1 MDKILIIH
9 EDPDVLVIDKPAGIL
24 SIADGYNKV
33 FPHLRTLL
41 EPDFGRLWIVHRLD
55 KETSGV
61 MVLARTATVHKFL
74 CEQFTSHSIHKEYI
88 ALVFGSTPQ
97 NFVDQ
102 SPLKVDGDRKHRTV
116 IDNQKGKPA
125 FTYFQTL
132 ENYQKGVSLVAAKPK
147 TGFTHQIRCH
157 LLHSGFPILGDRLY
171 STKES
176 DNLSLSLG
184 IERVALHAREITFS
198 HPNGHQ
204 SVTYNAQNP
213 QDFLDTIQLINKE
226 EHQ

>member
-1 MDKILIIH
+1 MDTIQLIH
-9 EDPDVLVIDKPAGIL
+9 EDPDLLVIDKPAGIL
-24 SIADGYNKV
+24 SIADGYKKDL
-33 FPHLRTLL
+33 PHLRTLL
-41 EPDFGRLWIVHRLD
+41 EPEFGRLWIVHRLD

-74 CEQFTSHSIHKEYI
+74 CEQFTSHSIQKEYI
-88 ALVFGSTPQ
+88 ALVFGSTTQ
-97 NFVDQ
+97 NFVDN

-125 FTYFQTL
+125 FTDFQTL

-157 LLHSGFPILGDRLY
+157 LLHSGSPILGDRLY
-171 STKES
+171 STTES
-176 DNLSLSLG
+176 DDLSLSLG
-184 IERVALHAREITFS
+184 IERVALHAREITFY
-198 HPNGHQ
+198 HPNDHQ
-204 SVTYNAQNP
+204 WVTFKAQIP
-213 QDFLDTIQLINKE
+213 QDFLGAIRLINKL